1 MAYSFLDSVS
11 FLEETLESLDLRYGT
26 EILGVMEEL
35 SQKKLSNESLKN
47 VSEDSV
53 KRTFTNWDSYEIS
66 LILLISSVHSPT
78 GIHKEISFIN

>member
-66 LILLISSVHSPT
+66 LILLFSSVHLPT
-78 GIHKEISFIN
+78 DIHKEI